1 MICIKLE
8 SVPLVHGVL
17 LAHSWDENI
26 IDLKCSDLANGVI
39 VLLAPDRNG
48 QLKVVLAVKLW
59 VIYVDP

>member
-1 MICIKLE
+1 M
-8 SVPLVHGVL
+8 PLVHGVL

-26 IDLKCSDLANGVI
+26 IDLEGGDLANGVI